1 MAESFTTAAGLG
13 QTTPVERVRPSLRE
27 AIDRERPGK
36 RPRKPGAPAP
46 LPVEGPEAEEPES
59 AEELK
64 RSGRL
69 VDIVI

>member
-36 RPRKPGAPAP
+36 RPRKPGAPDPPPA
-46 LPVEGPEAEEPES
+46 EGPETEDPGS
-59 AEELK
+59 AEDIK
-64 RSGRL
+64 KSGRL